1 MQAIEKEAATAAPLP
16 PPQPATQRRPR
27 SAGDRRLLLPRAAQ
41 RREPGRA
48 RPRTAG
54 PFTRLL
60 PRFVRRCA
68 VAMGAHCAG
77 KRNGS
82 AVRLR
87 DRLHTNMVSTDSARL
102 LSSPSCNAPALH
114 GKLPSHATTH
124 FAKSAMRG
132 SRSSFTS
139 KCANRPVALK
149 PPSPRTLGPVQ
160 KFDFC
165 TAPSQPAPRLFSR
178 SRSPSDGWWIRISWT
193 AQPNNSSAPREQG
206 MRGVEV

>member
-1 MQAIEKEAATAAPLP
+1 
-16 PPQPATQRRPR
+16 
-27 SAGDRRLLLPRAAQ
+27 
-41 RREPGRA
+41 
-48 RPRTAG
+48 
-54 PFTRLL
+54 
-60 PRFVRRCA
+60 
-68 VAMGAHCAG
+68 MGAHCAG

-102 LSSPSCNAPALH
+102 LSYALMKRSGAPRQAAFARH
-114 GKLPSHATTH
+114 HPFRKVRHA
-124 FAKSAMRG
+124 R